1 MAEKKRENFSSK
13 LGIIMAT
20 AGSALGLGN
29 IYRFPCEAGANGGGA
44 FLIVYLVTALLIG
57 TPLMISEF
65 VIGRR
70 SKSNP
75 IGAFRLLSGKGR
87 EGSETAAAGGKR
99 SASRFSLFTTVGYLG
114 VGCAFLILA
123 FYTTVAG
130 WTLGYLGKSVAGHF
144 ANQDLAQIQGQFV
157 SFTNHPWLPIV
168 CQLLFLALTAVVV
181 ARGVKDG
188 IERWS
193 KILMPLLLV
202 IMVVLCVKSLTL
214 SGAGD
219 GLKFFF
225 QPDFSKINGRVLISA
240 LGQSF
245 FSLSI
250 GMGAL
255 ITYGSYIAKK
265 DNMVSSAASVVLA
278 DTLVAVL
285 AGVIIFP
292 AAFTFGIQP
301 EAGAS
306 LAFTT
311 LPMVFQQMTGGYFF
325 CLIFFLLLV
334 IATLTSTISLLEVIV
349 AALTEELH
357 ISRPLAAVLGA
368 VGTAVIGVVATI
380 SFREGSTLL
389 LGGRTVFDLLDHI
402 TASYFMPIG
411 GLLIVLFVGWRMKR
425 SDTLDELTNSG
436 TLKGGICK
444 AILFIIRYIAPVA
457 IVVIFISQLIK

>member
-1 MAEKKRENFSSK
+1 MKQRENFSSK
-13 LGIIMAT
+13 LGIIVAT

-65 VIGRR
+65 IIGRR
-70 SKSNP
+70 SRSNP
-75 IGAFRLLSGKGR
+75 IGAFRTLSVK
-87 EGSETAAAGGKR
+87 K
-99 SASRFSLFTTVGYLG
+99 SAWPVVGYLG
-114 VGCAFLILA
+114 VLCAFLILA

-130 WTLGYLGKSVAGHF
+130 WTLGYLGKSAANHF
-144 ANQDLAQIQGQFV
+144 AGQDLGQIQGQFT
-157 SFTNHPWLPIV
+157 SFTNHPWLPV
-168 CQLLFLALTAVVV
+168 ACQLAFLALTAFVV

-188 IERWS
+188 IEKWS

-202 IMVVLCVKSLTL
+202 IMVVLCINSLTL
-214 SGAGD
+214 SGAKE
-219 GLKFFF
+219 GLGFFF
-225 QPDFSKINGRVLISA
+225 NPDFSKINGRVLISA

-255 ITYGSYIAKK
+255 ITYGSYIGSK
-265 DNMVSSAASVVLA
+265 DNMVSSATGVVLA

-285 AGVIIFP
+285 AGIIIFP
-292 AAFTFGIQP
+292 AAFTYGVQP

-311 LPMVFQQMTGGYFF
+311 LPMVFQQMPGGYFF

-349 AALTEELH
+349 AALTEETRL
-357 ISRPLAAVLGA
+357 SRPIAAIIGA
-368 VGTAVIGVVATI
+368 AGTAVIGVLATL
-380 SFREGSTLL
+380 SFRTGSPLHI
-389 LGGRTVFDLLDHI
+389 GGSTVFDLLDHM

-411 GLLIVLFVGWRMKR
+411 GLLIVLFVGWTMKR
-425 SDTLDELTNSG
+425 ADAMDELTNGG
-436 TLKGGICK
+436 TLRAGIRK
-444 AILFIIRYIAPVA
+444 AIYCIIRYLAPVA
-457 IVVIFISQLIK
+457 IAVIFISQLVG

>member
-1 MAEKKRENFSSK
+1 MTQRENFGSK
-13 LGIIMAT
+13 LGIILAT

-44 FLIVYLVTALLIG
+44 FLIVYLLIALLIG
-57 TPLMISEF
+57 APLMISEF
-65 VIGRR
+65 IIGRR
-70 SKSNP
+70 SRRSP
-75 IGAFRLLSGKGR
+75 IGAFRILSGKR
-87 EGSETAAAGGKR
+87 NAWPV
-99 SASRFSLFTTVGYLG
+99 VGFLG

-130 WTLGYLGKSVAGHF
+130 WTLGYLGKSIAGHF
-144 ANQDLAQIQGQFV
+144 SGQDLGQIQQQFA
-157 SFTNHPWLPIV
+157 SFTNHPWWPVV
-168 CQLLFLALTAVVV
+168 CQLLFLALTAFVV

-202 IMVVLCVKSLTL
+202 IMVILCANSLTL
-214 SGAGD
+214 SGAKN
-219 GLKFFF
+219 GLRFFF
-225 QPDFSKINGRVLISA
+225 NPDFSQINGRVLVSA
-240 LGQSF
+240 MGQAF

-255 ITYGSYIAKK
+255 ITYGSYIGKN
-265 DNMVSSAASVVLA
+265 DNMVTSAAGVVLA

-292 AAFTFGIQP
+292 AAFSFGIQP

-349 AALTEELH
+349 AAFTEETK
-357 ISRPLAAVLGA
+357 ISRPLAAVIGA
-368 VGTAVIGVVATI
+368 LGTAVIGVIATL
-380 SFREGSTLL
+380 SFRDGSPIHI
-389 LGGRTVFDLLDHI
+389 GGRSVFDLLDHV

-411 GLLIVLFVGWRMKR
+411 GLLIVLFVGWKLKK
-425 SDTLDELTNSG
+425 SEALDELTNGG
-436 TLKGGICK
+436 TLKSGLCR
-444 AILFIIRYIAPVA
+444 AILFIIRYLCPVA
-457 IVVIFISQLIK
+457 IAVIFISQLLR

>member
-1 MAEKKRENFSSK
+1 MKQRENFSSK
-13 LGIIMAT
+13 LGIIVAT

-65 VIGRR
+65 IIGRR
-70 SKSNP
+70 SRSNP
-75 IGAFRLLSGKGR
+75 IGAFRTLSGK
-87 EGSETAAAGGKR
+87 K
-99 SASRFSLFTTVGYLG
+99 SAWPVVGYLG
-114 VGCAFLILA
+114 VLCAFLILA

-130 WTLGYLGKSVAGHF
+130 WTLGYLGKSAANHF
-144 ANQDLAQIQGQFV
+144 AGQDLGQIQGQFT
-157 SFTNHPWLPIV
+157 SFTNHPWLPV
-168 CQLLFLALTAVVV
+168 ACQLAFLALTAFVV

-188 IERWS
+188 IEKWS

-202 IMVVLCVKSLTL
+202 IMVVLCINSLTL
-214 SGAGD
+214 SGAKE
-219 GLKFFF
+219 GLRFFF
-225 QPDFSKINGRVLISA
+225 NPDFSKINGRVLISA

-255 ITYGSYIAKK
+255 ITYGSYIGSK
-265 DNMVSSAASVVLA
+265 DNMVSSATGVVLA

-285 AGVIIFP
+285 AGIIIFP
-292 AAFTFGIQP
+292 AAFTYGVQP

-311 LPMVFQQMTGGYFF
+311 LPMVFQQMPGGYFF

-349 AALTEELH
+349 AALTEETHL
-357 ISRPLAAVLGA
+357 SRPIAAIIGA
-368 VGTAVIGVVATI
+368 AGTAVIGVLATL
-380 SFREGSTLL
+380 SFRTGSPLHI
-389 LGGRTVFDLLDHI
+389 GDSTVFDLLDHM

-411 GLLIVLFVGWRMKR
+411 GLLIVLFVGWTMKR
-425 SDTLDELTNSG
+425 TDAMDELTNGG
-436 TLKGGICK
+436 TLRAGIRK
-444 AILFIIRYIAPVA
+444 AIYCIIRYLAPVA
-457 IVVIFISQLIK
+457 IAVIFISQLVG

>member
-1 MAEKKRENFSSK
+1 MKQRENFGSK

-29 IYRFPCEAGANGGGA
+29 IYRFPIEAGNNGGGA
-44 FLIVYLVTALLIG
+44 FLIVYLAVALLIG

-65 VIGRR
+65 IIGRR

-75 IGAFRLLSGKGR
+75 VGAFRKLS
-87 EGSETAAAGGKR
+87 GKR
-99 SASRFSLFTTVGYLG
+99 SAWPVVGWMGIL
-114 VGCAFLILA
+114 CAFLILA

-130 WTLGYLGKSVAGHF
+130 WTLGYLGKSIANHF
-144 ANQDLAQIQGQFV
+144 NGQSLEQIQSQFDTFV
-157 SFTNHPWLPIV
+157 AHPWLPIV
-168 CQLLFLALTAVVV
+168 CQIAFLALTAFVVV
-181 ARGVKDG
+181 RGVKNG

-202 IMVVLCVKSLTL
+202 IMVILCVKSLTL
-214 SGAGD
+214 PGATK
-219 GLKFFF
+219 GLHFLFY
-225 QPDFSKINGRVLISA
+225 PDFSKITGSVLLSA

-255 ITYGSYIAKK
+255 ITYGSYISKT
-265 DNMVSSAASVVLA
+265 DNMVSSATSVVLA

-292 AAFTFGIQP
+292 AAMSFGIP
-301 EAGAS
+301 TEAGSS

-311 LPMVFQQMTGGYFF
+311 LPMIFQQMTGGYFF

-349 AALTEELH
+349 AALTEEFN
-357 ISRPLAAVLGA
+357 ISRPKAAWIGA
-368 VGTAVIGVVATI
+368 ACTAVIGIVATM
-380 SFREGSTLL
+380 SFQQSSPLHI
-389 LGGRTVFDLLDHI
+389 GGLKAFDILDLVTSHYI
-402 TASYFMPIG
+402 MPLG

-425 SDTLDELTNSG
+425 ADTLNELTNEG
-436 TLKGGICK
+436 TLRSGIRK
-444 AILFIIRYIAPVA
+444 AILFIIRYLAPVA
-457 IVVIFISQLIK
+457 IAVIFVSQLIGN

>member
-1 MAEKKRENFSSK
+1 MKQRENFGSK

-44 FLIVYLVTALLIG
+44 FLIVYLAIALVIG

-70 SKSNP
+70 SHSNP
-75 IGAFRLLSGKGR
+75 IGAFRLLSGKR
-87 EGSETAAAGGKR
+87 NVWPV
-99 SASRFSLFTTVGYLG
+99 VGYLG
-114 VGCAFLILA
+114 VLCAFLILA

-130 WTLGYLGKSVAGHF
+130 WTLGYLGKSVANHF
-144 ANQDLAQIQGQFV
+144 AGQDLGQIQAQFTA
-157 SFTNHPWLPIV
+157 FTNHPWLPLL
-168 CQLLFLALTAVVV
+168 CQMLFLAMTAFVV
-181 ARGVKDG
+181 ARGVKNG

-193 KILMPLLLV
+193 KILMPMLLV

-219 GLKFFF
+219 GLRFLFR
-225 QPDFSKINGRVLISA
+225 PDFSKIDGHVLISA

-255 ITYGSYIAKK
+255 ITYGSYIGSK
-265 DNMVSSAASVVLA
+265 DNMTSSAVSVVLA

-311 LPMVFQQMTGGYFF
+311 LPMIFQQMTGGYIF
-325 CLIFFLLLV
+325 CLLFFLLLV

-349 AALTEELH
+349 AALSEELQ
-357 ISRPLAAVLGA
+357 ISRTKAAIVGA
-368 VGTAVIGVVATI
+368 LGTAVIGLLATL
-380 SFREGSTLL
+380 SFRDGSSLL
-389 LGGRTVFDLLDHI
+389 VGGKTVFDLLDHL

-411 GLLIVLFVGWRMKR
+411 GLLIVLFVGWKMKR
-425 SDTLDELTNSG
+425 ADVMDELTN
-436 TLKGGICK
+436 GGSLRAGIRRG
-444 AILFIIRYIAPVA
+444 IYLIIRYLAPVA
-457 IVVIFISQLIK
+457 IGVIFVSQLVRL

>member
-1 MAEKKRENFSSK
+1 MKQRENFGSK

-44 FLIVYLVTALLIG
+44 FLIVYLAIALVIG

-70 SKSNP
+70 SHSNP
-75 IGAFRLLSGKGR
+75 IGAFRLLSGKR
-87 EGSETAAAGGKR
+87 NVWPV
-99 SASRFSLFTTVGYLG
+99 VGYLG
-114 VGCAFLILA
+114 VLCAFLILA

-130 WTLGYLGKSVAGHF
+130 WTLGYLGKSVANHF
-144 ANQDLAQIQGQFV
+144 AGQDLGQIQAQFTA
-157 SFTNHPWLPIV
+157 FTNHPWLPLL
-168 CQLLFLALTAVVV
+168 CQMLFLAMTAFVV
-181 ARGVKDG
+181 ARGVKNG

-193 KILMPLLLV
+193 KILMPMLLV

-219 GLKFFF
+219 GLRFLFR
-225 QPDFSKINGRVLISA
+225 PDFSKIDGHVLISA

-255 ITYGSYIAKK
+255 ITYGSYIGSK
-265 DNMVSSAASVVLA
+265 DNMTSSAVSVVLA

-311 LPMVFQQMTGGYFF
+311 LPMIFQQMTGGYIF
-325 CLIFFLLLV
+325 CLLFFLLLV

-349 AALTEELH
+349 AALSEELQ
-357 ISRPLAAVLGA
+357 ISRTKAAIVGA
-368 VGTAVIGVVATI
+368 LGTAVIGLLATL
-380 SFREGSTLL
+380 SFRDGSSLL
-389 LGGRTVFDLLDHI
+389 VGGKTVFDLLDHL

-411 GLLIVLFVGWRMKR
+411 GLLIVLFVGWKMKR
-425 SDTLDELTNSG
+425 ADVMDELTN
-436 TLKGGICK
+436 GGSLRAGIRRG
-444 AILFIIRYIAPVA
+444 IYLIISYLAPVA
-457 IVVIFISQLIK
+457 IAVIFVSQLVRL

>member
-1 MAEKKRENFSSK
+1 MKQRENFGSK

-44 FLIVYLVTALLIG
+44 FLIVYLAIALIIG

-65 VIGRR
+65 TIGRR
-70 SKSNP
+70 ARSNP
-75 IGAFRLLSGKGR
+75 IGAFRTLS
-87 EGSETAAAGGKR
+87 GKR
-99 SASRFSLFTTVGYLG
+99 SAWPVVGYLG
-114 VGCAFLILA
+114 VLCAFLILA

-130 WTLGYLGKSVAGHF
+130 WTLGYLGKSAANHF
-144 ANQDLAQIQGQFV
+144 AGQDLAQIQAQFTA
-157 SFTNHPWLPIV
+157 FTNHPWLPLV
-168 CQLLFLALTAVVV
+168 CQLLFLAITAFVV

-214 SGAGD
+214 GGAAD
-219 GLKFFF
+219 GLRFLFH
-225 QPDFSKINGRVLISA
+225 PDFSKINGRVLISA

-255 ITYGSYIAKK
+255 ITYGSYIGSK
-265 DNMVSSAASVVLA
+265 DNMTTSAVSVVLA

-285 AGVIIFP
+285 AGIIIFP
-292 AAFTFGIQP
+292 AAFTFGIRP

-311 LPMVFQQMTGGYFF
+311 LPMIFQQMTGGYLF
-325 CLIFFLLLV
+325 CLLFFLLLV

-349 AALTEELH
+349 SALTEELQLPRTKSA
-357 ISRPLAAVLGA
+357 IVGAA
-368 VGTAVIGVVATI
+368 GTAVIGVLATL
-380 SFREGSTLL
+380 SFRTGSPLHIA
-389 LGGRTVFDLLDHI
+389 GNTVFDLLDHL
-402 TASYFMPIG
+402 TALYFMPLG
-411 GLLIVLFVGWRMKR
+411 GLCIVLFVGWKMKR
-425 SDTLDELTNSG
+425 AAVMDELTN
-436 TLKGGICK
+436 GGSLRTGIRRV
-444 AILFIIRYIAPVA
+444 IYFIIRFVAPVA
-457 IVVIFISQLIK
+457 IAVIFISQLIQS

>member
-1 MAEKKRENFSSK
+1 MKQRENFGSK

-44 FLIVYLVTALLIG
+44 FLIVYLAIALVIG

-70 SKSNP
+70 SHSNP
-75 IGAFRLLSGKGR
+75 IGAFRLLSGKR
-87 EGSETAAAGGKR
+87 NVWPV
-99 SASRFSLFTTVGYLG
+99 VGYLG
-114 VGCAFLILA
+114 VLCAFLILA

-130 WTLGYLGKSVAGHF
+130 WTLGYLGKSVANHF
-144 ANQDLAQIQGQFV
+144 AGQDLGQIQAQFTA
-157 SFTNHPWLPIV
+157 FTNHPWLPLL
-168 CQLLFLALTAVVV
+168 CQMLFLAMTAFVV
-181 ARGVKDG
+181 ARGVKNG

-193 KILMPLLLV
+193 KILMPMLLV

-219 GLKFFF
+219 GLRFLFR
-225 QPDFSKINGRVLISA
+225 PDFSKIDGHVLISA

-255 ITYGSYIAKK
+255 ITYGSYIGSK
-265 DNMVSSAASVVLA
+265 DNMTSSAVSVVLA

-311 LPMVFQQMTGGYFF
+311 LPMIFQQMTGGYIF
-325 CLIFFLLLV
+325 CLLFFLLLV

-349 AALTEELH
+349 AALSEELQV
-357 ISRPLAAVLGA
+357 SRTKAAIVGTL
-368 VGTAVIGVVATI
+368 GTAVIGLLATL
-380 SFREGSTLL
+380 SFRDGSSLL
-389 LGGRTVFDLLDHI
+389 VGGKTVFDLLDHL

-411 GLLIVLFVGWRMKR
+411 GLLIVLFVGWKMKR
-425 SDTLDELTNSG
+425 ADVMDELTN
-436 TLKGGICK
+436 GGSLRAGIRRG
-444 AILFIIRYIAPVA
+444 IYLIIRYLAPVA
-457 IVVIFISQLIK
+457 IGVIFVSQLVRL

>member
-1 MAEKKRENFSSK
+1 MAEHKRENFSSK

-44 FLIVYLVTALLIG
+44 FLIVYLVVALLIG

-75 IGAFRLLSGKGR
+75 VGAFRRLAGK
-87 EGSETAAAGGKR
+87 K
-99 SASRFSLFTTVGYLG
+99 TVWPAVGFLG
-114 VGCAFLILA
+114 VLCAFLILA

-144 ANQDLAQIQGQFV
+144 SGQNLEQIQSQFV

-168 CQLLFLALTAVVV
+168 CQLLFLILTAFVV

-188 IERWS
+188 IECYS

-214 SGAGD
+214 SGAAD

-225 QPDFSKINGRVLISA
+225 NPDFSKLNGRVLIGA

-255 ITYGSYIAKK
+255 ITYGSYISKD
-265 DNMVSSAASVVLA
+265 DNMTTSAVSVVLA
-278 DTLVAVL
+278 DTFVAVL

-349 AALTEELH
+349 AAMTEELK
-357 ISRPLAAVLGA
+357 ITRTKAAIIGSLV
-368 VGTAVIGVVATI
+368 TAVIGVFATL
-380 SFREGSTLL
+380 SFREGSALHIS
-389 LGGRTVFDLLDHI
+389 GRTVFDLLDHI

-425 SDTLDELTNSG
+425 ADLLDEMTNG
-436 TLKGGICK
+436 GRLKVGVNKVI
-444 AILFIIRYIAPVA
+444 AFIIRYIAPVA
-457 IVVIFISQLIK
+457 IAVIFVSQLVG

>member
-1 MAEKKRENFSSK
+1 MADKKRENFSSK
-13 LGIIMAT
+13 LGIIVAT

-44 FLIVYLVTALLIG
+44 FLIVYLVVALMIG

-65 VIGRR
+65 IIGRR
-70 SKSNP
+70 SRSNP
-75 IGAFRLLSGKGR
+75 IGAFRILGGKGSDGSGK
-87 EGSETAAAGGKR
+87 K
-99 SASRFSLFTTVGYLG
+99 SAWPLVGYLG

-130 WTLGYLGKSVAGHF
+130 WTLGYLGKAAANHF
-144 ANQDLAQIQGQFV
+144 NGQDLVQIQGQFD
-157 SFTNHPWLPIV
+157 SFTNHPWLPIL
-168 CQLLFLALTAVVV
+168 CQMVFLALTAFVV

-188 IERWS
+188 IEKWS
-193 KILMPLLLV
+193 KVLMPLLLV
-202 IMVVLCVKSLTL
+202 ILIVLCVKSLTL
-214 SGAGD
+214 IGAGD
-219 GLKFFF
+219 GLRFFF
-225 QPDFSKINGRVLISA
+225 RPDFSKITGRVLISA

-255 ITYGSYIAKK
+255 ITYGSYIGRK
-265 DNMVSSAASVVLA
+265 DNMTTSAIGVVLA
-278 DTLVAVL
+278 DTLVAVM

-357 ISRPLAAVLGA
+357 LTRTLAAVLGA
-368 VGTAVIGVVATI
+368 VGTGIIGLFATL
-380 SFREGSTLL
+380 SFRTGSPLH
-389 LGGRTVFDLLDHI
+389 LGGRSVFDLLDHL
-402 TASYFMPIG
+402 TASYFMPLG

-425 SDTLDELTNSG
+425 ADTLDELTNGG
-436 TLKGGICK
+436 TLRAGIRK

-457 IVVIFISQLIK
+457 ITVIFISQLVR

>member
-1 MAEKKRENFSSK
+1 MKQRENFGSK

-44 FLIVYLVTALLIG
+44 FLIVYLAIALIIG

-65 VIGRR
+65 TIGRR
-70 SKSNP
+70 ARSNP
-75 IGAFRLLSGKGR
+75 IGAFRTLS
-87 EGSETAAAGGKR
+87 GKR
-99 SASRFSLFTTVGYLG
+99 SAWPVVGYLG
-114 VGCAFLILA
+114 VLCAFLILA

-130 WTLGYLGKSVAGHF
+130 WTLGYLGKSAANHF
-144 ANQDLAQIQGQFV
+144 AGQDLAQIQAQFTA
-157 SFTNHPWLPIV
+157 FTNHPWLPLV
-168 CQLLFLALTAVVV
+168 CQLLFLAITAFVV

-214 SGAGD
+214 SGAAD
-219 GLKFFF
+219 GLRFLFH
-225 QPDFSKINGRVLISA
+225 PDFSKINGRVLISA

-255 ITYGSYIAKK
+255 ITYGSYIGSK
-265 DNMVSSAASVVLA
+265 DNMTTSAVSVVLA
-278 DTLVAVL
+278 DTMVAVL
-285 AGVIIFP
+285 AGIIIFP
-292 AAFTFGIQP
+292 AAFTFGIRP

-311 LPMVFQQMTGGYFF
+311 LPMIFQQMTGGYLF
-325 CLIFFLLLV
+325 CLLFFLLLV

-349 AALTEELH
+349 SALTEELQL
-357 ISRPLAAVLGA
+357 SRTKSAIVGAA
-368 VGTAVIGVVATI
+368 GTAVVGVLATL
-380 SFREGSTLL
+380 SFRTGSPLHIA
-389 LGGRTVFDLLDHI
+389 GNTVFDLLDHL
-402 TASYFMPIG
+402 TALYFMPLG
-411 GLLIVLFVGWRMKR
+411 GLCIVLFVGWKMKR
-425 SDTLDELTNSG
+425 AAVMDELTN
-436 TLKGGICK
+436 GGSLRTGIRRV
-444 AILFIIRYIAPVA
+444 IYFIIRFVAPVA
-457 IVVIFISQLIK
+457 IAVIFISQLIQS

>member
-1 MAEKKRENFSSK
+1 MKQRENFSSK
-13 LGIIMAT
+13 LGIIVAT

-65 VIGRR
+65 IIGRR
-70 SKSNP
+70 SRSNP
-75 IGAFRLLSGKGR
+75 IGAFRTLSGKK
-87 EGSETAAAGGKR
+87 SVWPI
-99 SASRFSLFTTVGYLG
+99 VGYLG
-114 VGCAFLILA
+114 VLCAFLILA

-130 WTLGYLGKSVAGHF
+130 WTLGYLGKSAANHF
-144 ANQDLAQIQGQFV
+144 AGQDLTQIQGQFMA
-157 SFTNHPWLPIV
+157 FTNHPWLPV
-168 CQLLFLALTAVVV
+168 ACQLLFLALTAFVV

-188 IERWS
+188 IEKWS

-202 IMVVLCVKSLTL
+202 IMVVLCINSLTL
-214 SGAGD
+214 SGAKE
-219 GLKFFF
+219 GLQFFF
-225 QPDFSKINGRVLISA
+225 HPDFSKINGRVLISA

-255 ITYGSYIAKK
+255 ITYGSYIGSK
-265 DNMVSSAASVVLA
+265 DNMVSSATGVVLA

-285 AGVIIFP
+285 AGIIIFP
-292 AAFTFGIQP
+292 AAFTYGVQP

-311 LPMVFQQMTGGYFF
+311 LPMVFQQMPGGYFF

-349 AALTEELH
+349 AALTEELQL
-357 ISRPLAAVLGA
+357 SRTKAAIIGA
-368 VGTAVIGVVATI
+368 VGTAIIGVLATL
-380 SFREGSTLL
+380 SFRTGSPLHIA
-389 LGGRTVFDLLDHI
+389 GSTVFDLLDHM
-402 TASYFMPIG
+402 TALYFMPIG
-411 GLLIVLFVGWRMKR
+411 GLLIVLFVGWKMKR
-425 SDTLDELTNSG
+425 ADAMDELTNGG
-436 TLKGGICK
+436 TLRTGIRK
-444 AILFIIRYIAPVA
+444 AIYCIIRYLAPVA
-457 IVVIFISQLIK
+457 IAVIFISQLVG

>member
-1 MAEKKRENFSSK
+1 MKQRENFGSK

-44 FLIVYLVTALLIG
+44 FLIVYLTIALVIG

-70 SKSNP
+70 SHSNP
-75 IGAFRLLSGKGR
+75 IGAFRLLSGKR
-87 EGSETAAAGGKR
+87 NVWPV
-99 SASRFSLFTTVGYLG
+99 VGYLG
-114 VGCAFLILA
+114 VLCAFLILA

-130 WTLGYLGKSVAGHF
+130 WTLGYLGKSVANHF
-144 ANQDLAQIQGQFV
+144 AGQDLGQIQAQFTA
-157 SFTNHPWLPIV
+157 FTNHPWLPLL
-168 CQLLFLALTAVVV
+168 CQMLFLAMTAFVV
-181 ARGVKDG
+181 ARGVKNG

-193 KILMPLLLV
+193 KILMPMLLV

-219 GLKFFF
+219 GLRFLFR
-225 QPDFSKINGRVLISA
+225 PDFSKIDGHVLISA

-255 ITYGSYIAKK
+255 ITYGSYIGNK
-265 DNMVSSAASVVLA
+265 DNMTSSAVSVVLA

-311 LPMVFQQMTGGYFF
+311 LPMIFQQMTGGYIF
-325 CLIFFLLLV
+325 CLLFFLLLV

-349 AALTEELH
+349 AALSEELQV
-357 ISRPLAAVLGA
+357 SRTKAAIVGA
-368 VGTAVIGVVATI
+368 LGTAVIGLLATL
-380 SFREGSTLL
+380 SFRDGSSLL
-389 LGGRTVFDLLDHI
+389 VGGKTVFDLLDHL

-411 GLLIVLFVGWRMKR
+411 GLLIVLFVGWKMKR
-425 SDTLDELTNSG
+425 ADVMDELTN
-436 TLKGGICK
+436 GGSLRAGIRRG
-444 AILFIIRYIAPVA
+444 IYLIIRYLAPVA
-457 IVVIFISQLIK
+457 IAVIFVSQLVRL

>member
-1 MAEKKRENFSSK
+1 MKQRENFGSK

-44 FLIVYLVTALLIG
+44 FLIVYLVVALLIG

-65 VIGRR
+65 IIGRR

-75 IGAFRLLSGKGR
+75 IGAFRILSGKK
-87 EGSETAAAGGKR
+87 TAWPV
-99 SASRFSLFTTVGYLG
+99 VGWMG
-114 VGCAFLILA
+114 VLCAFLILA

-130 WTLGYLGKSVAGHF
+130 WTLGYLGKAVLGHF
-144 ANQDLAQIQGQFV
+144 SGQDLPQIQQQFAD
-157 SFTNHPWLPIV
+157 FTNHPWLPMV
-168 CQLLFLALTAVVV
+168 CQLAFLAITAFVVV
-181 ARGVKDG
+181 RGVKDG

-214 SGAGD
+214 PGASD
-219 GLKFFF
+219 GLRFLF
-225 QPDFSKINGRVLISA
+225 QPDFSKITGRVLISA

-255 ITYGSYIAKK
+255 ITYGSYIAKQ
-265 DNMVSSAASVVLA
+265 DNMVTSAGSVVLA
-278 DTLVAVL
+278 DTLVAIL
-285 AGVIIFP
+285 AGIVIFP
-292 AAFTFGIQP
+292 AAFSFGIKP

-311 LPMVFQQMTGGYFF
+311 LPLVFQQMTGGYFF

-349 AALTEELH
+349 ASLTEEFR
-357 ISRPLAAVLGA
+357 ISRSMAAWVGA
-368 VGTAVIGVVATI
+368 AATAVIGVLATYSVQDANPLHI
-380 SFREGSTLL
+380 
-389 LGGRTVFDLLDHI
+389 GGTTVFDLLDHL
-402 TASYFMPIG
+402 TALYIMPIG

-425 SDTLDELTNSG
+425 ADALAELTNEG
-436 TLKGGICK
+436 TLRAGIRK
-444 AILFIIRYIAPVA
+444 AILFIIRYLCPLAIA
-457 IVVIFISQLIK
+457 VIFISQLIK

>member
-1 MAEKKRENFSSK
+1 MKQRENFGSK

-29 IYRFPCEAGANGGGA
+29 IYRFPVEAGNNGGGA
-44 FLIVYLVTALLIG
+44 FLIVYLGVALLIG

-65 VIGRR
+65 IIGRR
-70 SKSNP
+70 AKSNP
-75 IGAFRLLSGKGR
+75 VGAFRNLS
-87 EGSETAAAGGKR
+87 AKR
-99 SASRFSLFTTVGYLG
+99 SAWPLVGWMG
-114 VGCAFLILA
+114 IVCAFLILA

-130 WTLGYLGKSVAGHF
+130 WTLGYLGKSVANHF
-144 ANQDLAQIQGQFV
+144 AGQDLDQIQQQFNTFV
-157 SFTNHPWLPIV
+157 AHPWLPIV
-168 CQLLFLALTAVVV
+168 CQLAFLALTAVVV
-181 ARGVKDG
+181 VRGVKNG

-214 SGAGD
+214 PGAAE
-219 GLKFFF
+219 GLRFLFY
-225 QPDFSKINGRVLISA
+225 PDFSKITGSVLLSA

-255 ITYGSYIAKK
+255 ITYGSYIAKD
-265 DNMVSSAASVVLA
+265 DNMVSSATSVVLA

-292 AAFTFGIQP
+292 AAMSFGIP
-301 EAGAS
+301 TEAGSS

-311 LPMVFQQMTGGYFF
+311 LPMIFQQMTGGYFF

-349 AALTEELH
+349 AALTEEFNLP
-357 ISRPLAAVLGA
+357 RGKAAWLGA
-368 VGTAVIGVVATI
+368 AGTAVIGVIATM
-380 SFREGSTLL
+380 SFQNGSPLYI
-389 LGGRTVFDLLDHI
+389 GGRNAFDILDFVTSHYI
-402 TASYFMPIG
+402 MPIG
-411 GLLIVLFVGWRMKR
+411 GLLIVVFVGWRMKR
-425 SDTLDELTNSG
+425 ANVLDELTNGG
-436 TLKGGICK
+436 TLRTGLRK
-444 AILFIIRYIAPVA
+444 AILFIIRYLCPVA
-457 IVVIFISQLIK
+457 IAVIFVSQLLG

>member
-13 LGIIMAT
+13 FGIILAT

-44 FLIVYLVTALLIG
+44 FLIVYLIMALVIG
-57 TPLMISEF
+57 TPLMVAEF
-65 VIGRR
+65 TIGRR
-70 SKSNP
+70 SRSNP
-75 IGAFRLLSGKGR
+75 IGAFRLLSGK
-87 EGSETAAAGGKR
+87 KNVWPV
-99 SASRFSLFTTVGYLG
+99 VGYIG

-130 WTLGYLGKSVAGHF
+130 WTLGYFGKSIAGHF
-144 ANQDLAQIQGQFV
+144 NGQDLVQIQAQFS
-157 SFTNHPWLPIV
+157 SFTNHPWWPLV
-168 CQLLFLALTAVVV
+168 CQLAFLALTAFVV
-181 ARGVKDG
+181 ARGVKNG
-188 IERWS
+188 IEKYS

-202 IMVVLCVKSLTL
+202 IMVILCVKSLTL
-214 SGAGD
+214 SGSAE
-219 GLKFFF
+219 GLRFFF
-225 QPDFSKINGRVLISA
+225 KPDFSKVDGNVIISA

-255 ITYGSYIAKK
+255 ITYGSYISRE
-265 DNMVSSAASVVLA
+265 DNMVSSAVGVVLA
-278 DTLVAVL
+278 DSLVAIL

-292 AAFTFGIQP
+292 AAFSFGIQP

-349 AALTEELH
+349 ATLTEEMHL
-357 ISRPLAAVLGA
+357 SRPMAAILGA
-368 VGTAVIGVVATI
+368 VGTAVIGVFATL
-380 SFREGSTLL
+380 SFRSGSSILI
-389 LGGRTVFDLLDHI
+389 GGKTFFDLLDHI
-402 TASYFMPIG
+402 TAMYLLPLG
-411 GLLIVLFVGWRMKR
+411 GLLIVLFLGWKMKR
-425 SDTLDELTNSG
+425 AEVMDEVTN
-436 TLKGGICK
+436 GGKLRAGIRK
-444 AILFIIRYIAPVA
+444 AIYFVIRYIAPLA
-457 IVVIFISQLIK
+457 IIVIFINQIIH

>member
-1 MAEKKRENFSSK
+1 MADIKRENFSSK

-44 FLIVYLVTALLIG
+44 FLIVYLVVALLIG

-70 SKSNP
+70 AKSNP
-75 IGAFRLLSGKGR
+75 VGAFRRLSGKKN
-87 EGSETAAAGGKR
+87 AWPV
-99 SASRFSLFTTVGYLG
+99 VGYLG

-144 ANQDLAQIQGQFV
+144 SGQSLEQIQGQFV

-168 CQLLFLALTAVVV
+168 CQLLFLALTAFVV

-188 IERWS
+188 IERFS
-193 KILMPLLLV
+193 KVLMPLLLV
-202 IMVVLCVKSLTL
+202 IMVILCVKSLTL
-214 SGAGD
+214 SGASD
-219 GLKFFF
+219 GVRFFF

-255 ITYGSYIAKK
+255 ITYGSYIAKS
-265 DNMVSSAASVVLA
+265 DNMTTSAVSVVLA
-278 DTLVAVL
+278 DTFVAVL

-292 AAFTFGIQP
+292 AAFSFGIQP

-349 AALTEELH
+349 AALTEELRL
-357 ISRPLAAVLGA
+357 SRTKSAIIGA
-368 VGTAVIGVVATI
+368 VGTAVIGVLATL
-380 SFREGSTLL
+380 SFRTGSPLHIA
-389 LGGRTVFDLLDHI
+389 GSTVFDMLDHL
-402 TASYFMPIG
+402 TALYFMPIG
-411 GLLIVLFVGWRMKR
+411 GLLIVLFVGWKLKR
-425 SDTLDELTNSG
+425 SDVLDEMTNAG
-436 TLKGGICK
+436 TLKAGVSK
-444 AILFIIRYIAPVA
+444 VILFIIRYICPVA
-457 IVVIFISQLIK
+457 IAVIFISQLVG

>member
-1 MAEKKRENFSSK
+1 MKQRENFGSK

-44 FLIVYLVTALLIG
+44 FLLVYLIIALLIG
-57 TPLMISEF
+57 TPLMVSEF
-65 VIGRR
+65 IIGRR
-70 SKSNP
+70 SRSNP
-75 IGAFRLLSGKGR
+75 IGAFRLL
-87 EGSETAAAGGKR
+87 GGKKN
-99 SASRFSLFTTVGYLG
+99 AWPVVGYLG
-114 VGCAFLILA
+114 VLCAFLILA

-130 WTLGYLGKSVAGHF
+130 WTLGYLGKSAANHF
-144 ANQDLAQIQGQFV
+144 AGQDLGQIQLQFMN
-157 SFTNHPWLPIV
+157 FTNHPWLPIV
-168 CQLLFLALTAVVV
+168 CQIVFLALTAFVV

-188 IERWS
+188 IEKWS

-202 IMVVLCVKSLTL
+202 IMVVLCINSLTL
-214 SGAGD
+214 GGAKE
-219 GLKFFF
+219 GLRFFF
-225 QPDFSKINGRVLISA
+225 NPDFSKINGRVLISA
-240 LGQSF
+240 LGQAF

-255 ITYGSYIAKK
+255 ITYGSYIGQK
-265 DNMVSSAASVVLA
+265 DNMVSSAAGVVLA

-285 AGVIIFP
+285 AGIIIFP

-311 LPMVFQQMTGGYFF
+311 LPMVFQQMPGGYFF

-349 AALTEELH
+349 AATTEEMHL
-357 ISRPLAAVLGA
+357 SRPLAAILGA
-368 VGTAVIGVVATI
+368 VGTAIIGVVATL
-380 SFREGSTLL
+380 SFRDGSPLHF
-389 LGGRTVFDLLDHI
+389 GGRTVFDLLDHI
-402 TASYFMPIG
+402 TASYFMPLG

-425 SDTLDELTNSG
+425 ADTLDELTNGG
-436 TLKGGICK
+436 TLKTGLRK
-444 AILFIIRYIAPVA
+444 AILFIIRYLAPVA
-457 IVVIFISQLIK
+457 IAVIFISQLLK

>member
-1 MAEKKRENFSSK
+1 MKQRENFGSK

-44 FLIVYLVTALLIG
+44 FLIVYLAIALVIG

-70 SKSNP
+70 SHSNP
-75 IGAFRLLSGKGR
+75 IGAFRLLSGKR
-87 EGSETAAAGGKR
+87 NVWPV
-99 SASRFSLFTTVGYLG
+99 VGYLG
-114 VGCAFLILA
+114 VLCAFLILA

-130 WTLGYLGKSVAGHF
+130 WTLGYLGKSVANHF
-144 ANQDLAQIQGQFV
+144 AGQDLGQIQAQFTA
-157 SFTNHPWLPIV
+157 FTNHPWLPLL
-168 CQLLFLALTAVVV
+168 CQMLFLAMTAFVV
-181 ARGVKDG
+181 ARGVKNG

-193 KILMPLLLV
+193 KILMPMLLV

-219 GLKFFF
+219 GLRFLFR
-225 QPDFSKINGRVLISA
+225 PDFSKIDGHVLISA

-255 ITYGSYIAKK
+255 ITYGSYIGSK
-265 DNMVSSAASVVLA
+265 DNMTSSAVSVVLA

-311 LPMVFQQMTGGYFF
+311 LPMIFQQMTGGYIF
-325 CLIFFLLLV
+325 CLLFFLLLV

-349 AALTEELH
+349 AALSEELQV
-357 ISRPLAAVLGA
+357 SRTKAAIVGA
-368 VGTAVIGVVATI
+368 LGTAVIGLLATL
-380 SFREGSTLL
+380 SFRDGSSLL
-389 LGGRTVFDLLDHI
+389 VGGKTVFDLLDHL

-411 GLLIVLFVGWRMKR
+411 GLLIVLFVGWKMKR
-425 SDTLDELTNSG
+425 ADVMDELTN
-436 TLKGGICK
+436 GGSLRAGIRRG
-444 AILFIIRYIAPVA
+444 IYLIIRYLAPVA
-457 IVVIFISQLIK
+457 IAVIFVSQLVRL

>member
-1 MAEKKRENFSSK
+1 MKQRENFGSK

-44 FLIVYLVTALLIG
+44 FLIVYLAIALVIG

-70 SKSNP
+70 SHSNP
-75 IGAFRLLSGKGR
+75 IGAFRLLSGK
-87 EGSETAAAGGKR
+87 R
-99 SASRFSLFTTVGYLG
+99 SVWPVVGYLG
-114 VGCAFLILA
+114 VLCAFLILA

-130 WTLGYLGKSVAGHF
+130 WTLGYLGKSVANHF
-144 ANQDLAQIQGQFV
+144 AGQDLGQIQAQFTA
-157 SFTNHPWLPIV
+157 FTNHPWLPLL
-168 CQLLFLALTAVVV
+168 CQMLFLAMTAFVV
-181 ARGVKDG
+181 ARGVKNG

-193 KILMPLLLV
+193 KILMPMLLV

-219 GLKFFF
+219 GLRFLFR
-225 QPDFSKINGRVLISA
+225 PDFSKIDGHVLISA

-255 ITYGSYIAKK
+255 ITYGSYIGSK
-265 DNMVSSAASVVLA
+265 DNMTSSAVSVVLA

-311 LPMVFQQMTGGYFF
+311 LPMIFQQMTGGYIF
-325 CLIFFLLLV
+325 CLLFFLLLV

-349 AALTEELH
+349 AALSEELQ
-357 ISRPLAAVLGA
+357 ISRTKAAIVGA
-368 VGTAVIGVVATI
+368 LGTAVIGLLATL
-380 SFREGSTLL
+380 SFRDGSSLL
-389 LGGRTVFDLLDHI
+389 VGGKTVFDLLDHL

-411 GLLIVLFVGWRMKR
+411 GLLIVLFVGWKMKR
-425 SDTLDELTNSG
+425 ADVMDELTN
-436 TLKGGICK
+436 GGSLRAGIRRG
-444 AILFIIRYIAPVA
+444 IYLIIRYLAPVA
-457 IVVIFISQLIK
+457 IAVIFVSQLVRL

>member
-1 MAEKKRENFSSK
+1 MKQRENFGSK

-44 FLIVYLVTALLIG
+44 FLIVYLAIALIIG

-65 VIGRR
+65 TIGRR
-70 SKSNP
+70 ARSNP
-75 IGAFRLLSGKGR
+75 IGAFRTLS
-87 EGSETAAAGGKR
+87 GKR
-99 SASRFSLFTTVGYLG
+99 SAWPVVGYLG
-114 VGCAFLILA
+114 VLCAFLILA

-130 WTLGYLGKSVAGHF
+130 WTLGYLGKSAANHF
-144 ANQDLAQIQGQFV
+144 AGQDLAQIQAQFTA
-157 SFTNHPWLPIV
+157 FTNHPWLPLV
-168 CQLLFLALTAVVV
+168 CQLLFLAITAFVV

-214 SGAGD
+214 SGAAD
-219 GLKFFF
+219 GLHFLFH
-225 QPDFSKINGRVLISA
+225 PDFSKINGRVLISA

-255 ITYGSYIAKK
+255 ITYGSYIGSK
-265 DNMVSSAASVVLA
+265 DNMTTSAVSVVLA
-278 DTLVAVL
+278 DTMVAVL
-285 AGVIIFP
+285 AGIIIFP
-292 AAFTFGIQP
+292 AAFTFGIRP

-311 LPMVFQQMTGGYFF
+311 LPMIFQQMTGGYLF
-325 CLIFFLLLV
+325 CLLFFLLLV

-349 AALTEELH
+349 SALTEELQL
-357 ISRPLAAVLGA
+357 SRTKSAIVGAA
-368 VGTAVIGVVATI
+368 GTAVVGVLATL
-380 SFREGSTLL
+380 SFRTGSPLHIA
-389 LGGRTVFDLLDHI
+389 GNTVFDLLDHL
-402 TASYFMPIG
+402 TALYFMPLG
-411 GLLIVLFVGWRMKR
+411 GLCIVLFVGWKMKR
-425 SDTLDELTNSG
+425 AAVMGELTN
-436 TLKGGICK
+436 GGSLRTGIRRV
-444 AILFIIRYIAPVA
+444 IYFIIRFVAPVA
-457 IVVIFISQLIK
+457 IAVIFISQLIQS

>member
-1 MAEKKRENFSSK
+1 MTEKKRENFSSK
-13 LGIIMAT
+13 LGIIVAT

-44 FLIVYLVTALLIG
+44 FLIVYLAIALLIG

-65 VIGRR
+65 IIGRR
-70 SKSNP
+70 AKSNP
-75 IGAFRLLSGKGR
+75 IGAFRTLS
-87 EGSETAAAGGKR
+87 GKR
-99 SASRFSLFTTVGYLG
+99 SAWPVVGYLG

-130 WTLGYLGKSVAGHF
+130 WTLGYLGKSIAGHF
-144 ANQDLAQIQGQFV
+144 NGQNLDQIQAQFA
-157 SFTNHPWLPIV
+157 SFTNHPWLPLV
-168 CQLLFLALTAVVV
+168 CQLAFLALTALVV

-188 IERWS
+188 IEKYS
-193 KILMPLLLV
+193 KILMPMLLV

-214 SGAGD
+214 SGAGE
-219 GLKFFF
+219 GMRFFF
-225 QPDFSKINGRVLISA
+225 NPDFSKINGRVLISA

-255 ITYGSYIAKK
+255 ITYGSYISKK
-265 DNMVSSAASVVLA
+265 DNMTSSAVGVVLA

-285 AGVIIFP
+285 AGIVIFP
-292 AAFTFGIQP
+292 AAFTFGIKP

-349 AALTEELH
+349 AALTEETKL
-357 ISRPLAAVLGA
+357 SRTKAAILGA
-368 VGTAVIGVVATI
+368 LGTAVIGVLATL
-380 SFREGSTLL
+380 SFRAGSPLH
-389 LGGRTVFDLLDHI
+389 LGGRSVFDLLDHI
-402 TASYFMPIG
+402 TAMYFMPLG

-425 SDTLDELTNSG
+425 RDSLDELTNGG
-436 TLKGGICK
+436 TLKAGLAK
-444 AILFIIRYIAPVA
+444 AILFIVKYIAPVA
-457 IVVIFISQLIK
+457 IAVIFVSQLVG

>member
-1 MAEKKRENFSSK
+1 MAENKRENFSSK
-13 LGIIMAT
+13 LGIIVAT

-44 FLIVYLVTALLIG
+44 FLIVYLVIALLIG

-70 SKSNP
+70 AKSNP
-75 IGAFRLLSGKGR
+75 VGAFRRL
-87 EGSETAAAGGKR
+87 AGIKN
-99 SASRFSLFTTVGYLG
+99 AWPVVGYLG
-114 VGCAFLILA
+114 VFCAFMILA

-144 ANQDLAQIQGQFV
+144 SGQNLEQIQSQFV
-157 SFTNHPWLPIV
+157 SFTNHPWLPVV
-168 CQLLFLALTAVVV
+168 CQLIFLALTAFVV

-188 IERWS
+188 IERYS

-214 SGAGD
+214 DGASK
-219 GLKFFF
+219 GLSFFF
-225 QPDFSKINGRVLISA
+225 NPDFSKINGRVLISA

-255 ITYGSYIAKK
+255 ITYGSYISKD
-265 DNMVSSAASVVLA
+265 DNMTTSAVSVVLA
-278 DTLVAVL
+278 DTFVAVL
-285 AGVIIFP
+285 AGIIIFP
-292 AAFTFGIQP
+292 AAFTFGIHP

-349 AALTEELH
+349 AALTEELKL
-357 ISRPLAAVLGA
+357 SRVKAAIIGA
-368 VGTAVIGVVATI
+368 VGTAVIGVIATL
-380 SFREGSTLL
+380 SFRTGSPLNIA
-389 LGGRTVFDLLDHI
+389 GSTVFDLLDHV
-402 TASYFMPIG
+402 TAMYFMPIG

-425 SDTLDELTNSG
+425 ADVLDEMTNG
-436 TLKGGICK
+436 GRLKAGISK
-444 AILFIIRYIAPVA
+444 VILFIIRYLAPVA
-457 IVVIFISQLIK
+457 IAVIFVSQLVR